1 MYKMYLFHHQFMTLS
16 VKERW
21 KLCGTSVLGAPQ
33 QLAGQFEKKNTP
45 RLGGFGEFFQ
55 TGRKNHQPYIT

>member
-33 QLAGQFEKKNTP
+33 QLAGQFEKKKHPKT
-45 RLGGFGEFFQ
+45 
-55 TGRKNHQPYIT
+55 TT